1 MQRVSVAYGHLLHAL
16 AFAAA
21 ALLLCMTLVVTGDI
35 VLRNTIG
42 SGFIWANEVSEY
54 ALYLTTLLVAPWL
67 LREGRH
73 VRLDLVLVMVPQRV
87 AWRIEIVADVLGLL
101 VCIFLVRYGT
111 IMALESRRLGS
122 ITIKNL
128 VFPEWWLL
136 APLPAI
142 FALLGV
148 EFIFRLHRL
157 YEGERKRRND
167 ATSVG

>member
-1 MQRVSVAYGHLLHAL
+1 MQRLSVAYGHLLRAL
-16 AFAAA
+16 AYAAA

-54 ALYLTTLLVAPWL
+54 TLYLTTLLVAPWL

-111 IMALESRRLGS
+111 IMALESRRLSS

-142 FALLGV
+142 FALLAV

>member
-1 MQRVSVAYGHLLHAL
+1 MQRISVAYGHLLRAL

-54 ALYLTTLLVAPWL
+54 TLYLTTLLVAPWL

-101 VCIFLVRYGT
+101 VCIFLVRYGA

-142 FALLGV
+142 FALLAV